1 MHPSAS
7 SKKHAR
13 SLQLQRSEFMSVHIN
28 RQDTEHGISLQS
40 VCSYSVTRLL
50 TCYVY
55 IIVILKLCIL
65 FLEQP
70 KKVKNVSFDPFGS
83 KLGRV
88 HMQRQDLSQLQ
99 TRKMKG
105 LKRTKTQAT
114 RDKGRPSGTKKL
126 KLDRHS

>member
-1 MHPSAS
+1 M
-7 SKKHAR
+7 
-13 SLQLQRSEFMSVHIN
+13 
-28 RQDTEHGISLQS
+28 
-40 VCSYSVTRLL
+40 
-50 TCYVY
+50 Y
-55 IIVILKLCIL
+55 IIVILKLCIF

-114 RDKGRPSGTKKL
+114 RDKGQLSGTKKL